1 MNLQDNINN
10 HNILDS
16 FPKPDIFLTRL
27 NTIQEQLGPILDDF
41 NKYFVFY
48 NMNPQIS
55 ENQKMYDNIKNIIQ
69 EIYTA
74 LLRISTDINDN
85 VTKINTEYH
94 ELNKLIELLKERNII
109 LKKKLGLAEDTYDG
123 SDTMINNYKDMYNLQ
138 YLKNFSLGLG
148 IFFSI
153 ILITKLFKGKIQ
165 TPNTVIS

>member
-69 EIYTA
+69 EIYTV

-85 VTKINTEYH
+85 VTKINTEYQ